1 MCINL
6 QHTTHS
12 TFNKH
17 SYRKL
22 YFKVTIS
29 FTADP
34 EFGGHSILGS
44 TITYSP
50 SSRHFLTKITNID
63 FIFLLGPLSLCI
75 LGKKIFKAHPGLSG
89 HASFDPK
96 WPICP
101 NQNFFWKNHYDFHV
115 PLGPFQY
122 AKFKKNLYS
131 RFGAL
136 RMHYNFESKMA
147 QLPKPGNFF
156 EKIPFGSCYCSKLEK
171 KSHQKEVTPFLG
183 PKLPIGPKWYCFWKN
198 HWPNFHVPLG
208 PFLMQNFKKILRVDP
223 KIWECTIFWPKMALL
238 SQKRIFFQ
246 KTV

>member
-1 MCINL
+1 M
-6 QHTTHS
+6 HTW
-12 TFNKH
+12 
-17 SYRKL
+17 
-22 YFKVTIS
+22 
-29 FTADP
+29 
-34 EFGGHSILGS
+34 
-44 TITYSP
+44 
-50 SSRHFLTKITNID
+50 
-63 FIFLLGPLSLCI
+63 
-75 LGKKIFKAHPGLSG
+75 KKIFKAHPGLSG

-208 PFLMQNFKKILRVDP
+208 PFLMQNFKKSLEWIQKYENAPFFGP
-223 KIWECTIFWPKMALL
+223 KWPFCLKREFFFRKLFSQPCCVHSCLSTCKKYTSDVNWLMRYTTKEYWNLIGRERFWP
-238 SQKRIFFQ
+238 
-246 KTV
+246 

>member
-75 LGKKIFKAHPGLSG
+75 LGKKSLKRIQGYQVMPVLTQNDPFAPIKTFFGKIMMIFMCLLA
-89 HASFDPK
+89 
-96 WPICP
+96 
-101 NQNFFWKNHYDFHV
+101 
-115 PLGPFQY
+115 PF
-122 AKFKKNLYS
+122 S
-131 RFGAL
+131 
-136 RMHYNFESKMA
+136 
-147 QLPKPGNFF
+147 
-156 EKIPFGSCYCSKLEK
+156 
-171 KSHQKEVTPFLG
+171 
-183 PKLPIGPKWYCFWKN
+183 
-198 HWPNFHVPLG
+198 
-208 PFLMQNFKKILRVDP
+208 MQNLKKIFIVDS
-223 KIWECTIFWPKMALL
+223 EL
-238 SQKRIFFQ
+238 
-246 KTV
+246 